1 MEIKLL
7 VDSGNSQVKWVV
19 LFREHPGA
27 NLLATSARVDV
38 KSVLYRHKQGFFK
51 KLILKSIESFKKYST
66 RDFKLLNM
74 KKAVSVCIASV
85 APNALNKLVVEELGQ
100 IFPQQSIRFICT
112 EDNHEIV
119 TDSNHKFIF
128 KINRKNP
135 EELGVDRW
143 LAMLGLR
150 EHIVRKKLKSAFI
163 LSVGTATVLD
173 KITIKKSERA
183 VDTQEVIHEGGYI
196 IPGFSSMERS
206 LEFLTTKLETI
217 NYQPMEFPSST
228 VESSL
233 SGIYII
239 QAAISFITKSTTPIF
254 LYGGNL
260 DRFLAALNLTK
271 RLLQK
276 DNNIIVDPWLV
287 FKGLNQLAD
296 RHPSHHCSPDFL
308 QNS

>member
-19 LFREHPGA
+19 LFRAHPGA

-38 KSVLYRHKQGFFK
+38 KTVLRKQGFFK
-51 KLILKSIESFKKYST
+51 KLILKSIKSFKKHST
-66 RDFKLLNM
+66 RDFKLLNT

-85 APNALNKLVVEELGQ
+85 APNALNKLVVEELSQ
-100 IFPQQSIRFICT
+100 ILPLQSIRFIST

-150 EHIVRKKLKSAFI
+150 EHIVRKKLQSAFI
-163 LSVGTATVLD
+163 LSIGTATVLD

-183 VDTQEVIHEGGYI
+183 VHTQEVIHEGGYI
-196 IPGFSSMERS
+196 IPGFSLMERS
-206 LEFLTTKLETI
+206 LEFLTTKLETTK
-217 NYQPMEFPSST
+217 YQPTEFPSST
-228 VESSL
+228 IESSL
-233 SGIYII
+233 SGICIV
-239 QAAISFITKSTTPIF
+239 QAAISFITQSSTPIF
-254 LYGGNL
+254 LVGGNL
-260 DRFLAALNLTK
+260 DKFLTAWRLTK
-271 RLLQK
+271 KLLQK

-296 RHPSHHCSPDFL
+296 RHPSHHYSPDFL

>member
-38 KSVLYRHKQGFFK
+38 KTVLRKQRQGFFK
-51 KLILKSIESFKKYST
+51 MLILKSIESFEKYST

-85 APNALNKLVVEELGQ
+85 APDALNKLLVEELGQ

-128 KINRKNP
+128 TINRKNP

-173 KITIKKSERA
+173 KITIKKSER
-183 VDTQEVIHEGGYI
+183 VLHTQEVIHEGGYV
-196 IPGFSSMERS
+196 IPGFSLMERS
-206 LEFLTTKLETI
+206 LEFLTNKLETT
-217 NYQPMEFPSST
+217 NYQPMKFPSST
-228 VESSL
+228 AESSL
-233 SGIYII
+233 SGIYIV
-239 QAAISFITKSTTPIF
+239 QAAISFITKSTAPIF

-271 RLLQK
+271 RLLRK

-296 RHPSHHCSPDFL
+296 RYPSYHCSPDFF

>member
-19 LFREHPGA
+19 LFREYPGA
-27 NLLATSARVDV
+27 NLLATSTRVDV
-38 KSVLYRHKQGFFK
+38 KTVLSKQKQGFLK

-66 RDFKLLNM
+66 RDLKLLHM
-74 KKAVSVCIASV
+74 EKAVSVCIASV

-119 TDSNHKFIF
+119 TDSNHTFIF

-150 EHIVRKKLKSAFI
+150 EHIARKKLKSAFI

-183 VDTQEVIHEGGYI
+183 VHTHEVIHEGGYI
-196 IPGFSSMERS
+196 VPGFSSMERS
-206 LEFLTTKLETI
+206 LEFLTTKLETT

-233 SGIYII
+233 SGIYIV
-239 QAAISFITKSTTPIF
+239 QAAISFITTSTAPIF

-260 DRFLAALNLTK
+260 DRFLAALDLTK

>member
-7 VDSGNSQVKWVV
+7 VDSGNSQLKWVV

-27 NLLATSARVDV
+27 NLVGTSARVDV
-38 KSVLYRHKQGFFK
+38 KALLRKHKQGFFK
-51 KLILKSIESFKKYST
+51 KLILKSIESLKKYST
-66 RDFKLLNM
+66 RDFNLLNM
-74 KKAVSVCIASV
+74 KEAVSVCIASV
-85 APNALNKLVVEELGQ
+85 APNEFNKLIVEELGQ
-100 IFPQQSIRFICT
+100 IFPQQCIRFICT

-119 TDSNHKFIF
+119 TNSNHKFIF

-150 EHIVRKKLKSAFI
+150 EHIVRKKLQSAFI

-183 VDTQEVIHEGGYI
+183 VHTHEVIHEGGYI
-196 IPGFSSMERS
+196 IPGFSLMERS
-206 LEFLTTKLETI
+206 LEFLTTKLETTK
-217 NYQPMEFPSST
+217 YQPTEFPSST
-228 VESSL
+228 IESSL
-233 SGIYII
+233 SGICIV
-239 QAAISFITKSTTPIF
+239 QAAISFITQSSTPIF
-254 LYGGNL
+254 LVGGNL
-260 DRFLAALNLTK
+260 DKFLTAWRLTK
-271 RLLQK
+271 KLLQK

-296 RHPSHHCSPDFL
+296 RHPSHHYSPDFL

>member
-38 KSVLYRHKQGFFK
+38 KTVLHKHKQEFFK
-51 KLILKSIESFKKYST
+51 KLILKSIESLKKYST

-74 KKAVSVCIASV
+74 KKEVSVCIASV

-135 EELGVDRW
+135 KELGVDRW

-150 EHIVRKKLKSAFI
+150 EHIVRKKLQSAFI

-183 VDTQEVIHEGGYI
+183 VHTQEVIHEGGYI
-196 IPGFSSMERS
+196 IPGFSLMERS
-206 LEFLTTKLETI
+206 LEFLTTKLETTK
-217 NYQPMEFPSST
+217 YQPTEFPSST

-233 SGIYII
+233 SGICIV
-239 QAAISFITKSTTPIF
+239 QAAISFITQSSTPIF
-254 LYGGNL
+254 LNGGNL
-260 DRFLAALNLTK
+260 DKFLTAWRLTK
-271 RLLQK
+271 KLLQK

-296 RHPSHHCSPDFL
+296 RHPSHRCSPDFL